1 MKALTP
7 ITWFDT
13 IDYQFRGPQESGICR
28 KWKHRQYVSLCC
40 KIPDRRPRA
49 ERQQMDKR
57 CRRESDIFNPALPGK
72 GGNPKVNA
80 IGQFCLSIVSSLSVI
95 DFLSSK
101 NVQASIKWPNDI
113 YVRNKKVCGMLIE
126 NCLSGTEV
134 SSSIIGIGINLN
146 QTSFSPELMNPTSLY
161 LITGTRNEPETAL
174 EEFMEIFQKNLSML
188 ENAEMS
194 SSLKNR
200 YLDKLYRYGKEESYH
215 DCINDEDFKGT
226 IKGISEEGLLLM
238 EMPDKS
244 VRRFAF
250 KELSYII

>member
-1 MKALTP
+1 MGKNVLKVITDAMLEKKRGNKWTSASGENLTFS
-7 ITWFDT
+7 ILL
-13 IDYQFRGPQESGICR
+13 Y
-28 KWKHRQYVSLCC
+28 
-40 KIPDRRPRA
+40 
-49 ERQQMDKR
+49 
-57 CRRESDIFNPALPGK
+57 PGK

-80 IGQFCLSIVSSLSVI
+80 IGQFSLSIVSSLSVI

-101 NVQASIKWPNDI
+101 NVQANIKWPNDI
-113 YVRNKKVCGMLIE
+113 YVRNKKICGMLIE
-126 NCLSGTEV
+126 NSLSGTEV

-174 EEFMEIFQKNLSML
+174 EEFLETFKENLCML
-188 ENAEMS
+188 ESEENFDT
-194 SSLKNR
+194 LRNR
-200 YLDKLYRYGKEESYH
+200 YLDRLYRYGKEENYH